1 VKTNKTNYIKLFPTT
16 ASITEDFLTSK
27 EVKYLLQVVK
37 KYTAK
42 EHILLFG
49 DATSSWDDT
58 KNILVKDTPIY
69 DKIVRKLN
77 EYTSTTGLSEMTITN
92 SWFNIQKPNSR
103 IDIHNHDNS
112 KVSAALYLKVDK
124 DSSNLIL
131 HDVHPFHNWRERN
144 HINEYN
150 YNSYIIKPKVGMLV
164 LFPSWLN
171 HSGDV
176 NQSKERIVLSFN
188 ANDILVL

>member
-1 VKTNKTNYIKLFPTT
+1 MFPTT
-16 ASITEDFLTSK
+16 ASITEDFLTDD
-27 EVKYLLQVVK
+27 EVKYLLQVIK
-37 KYTAK
+37 KYKSK
-42 EHILLFG
+42 EHGLLLG
-49 DATSSWDDT
+49 DAKSSWDDT
-58 KNILVKDTPIY
+58 KNVLVKDTPIY
-69 DKIVRKLN
+69 DKTIHKLN
-77 EYTSTTGLSEMTITN
+77 EYTSAMGLNKMTITN
-92 SWFNIQKPNSR
+92 SWFNIQQPNSR
-103 IDIHNHDNS
+103 IVHHNHDNS

-124 DSSNLIL
+124 DSSKLIF

-144 HINEYN
+144 NINEYN
-150 YNSYIIKPKVGMLV
+150 FINYTIVPKVGMLV